1 MSALTPAGFNSPE
14 RNRRWPPIRPE
25 AECRSRGKGE
35 TAMIEFEPGG
45 RGVEPRQVAFAGRQP
60 GSMRHVPAAQFH
72 HFQWHLLRVQG
83 GLPRSMADLVS
94 ATLLPTSGVHPGATG
109 RVITGFFVGLHM
121 RGAAELREFLPRP
134 DGDGH
139 IQIAKAQ
146 VALSVESAW
155 QGRGIGT
162 ALMAETLRTARR
174 TRHRS
179 TAPHLPCPQS
189 PHAAPSGEVRGNDRL
204 RGVRMLRRN
213 RGAG

>member
-1 MSALTPAGFNSPE
+1 
-14 RNRRWPPIRPE
+14 
-25 AECRSRGKGE
+25 
-35 TAMIEFEPGG
+35 MIEFEPGG

-60 GSMRHVPAAQFH
+60 GSMRHVPAEQFH

-139 IQIAKAQ
+139 TQIAKAQ

-162 ALMAETLRTARR
+162 ALMAETLRTARER
-174 TRHRS
+174 GIDQL
-179 TAPHLPCPQS
+179 HLTCHVLNRRMQRL
-189 PHAAPSGEVRGNDRL
+189 AERFGATIGFEGCECFAEIAVRDEAWATGS
-204 RGVRMLRRN
+204 
-213 RGAG
+213 